1 MPLSAPSIDNRRY
14 QDLVAELVAR
24 IPVHTPEW
32 TNYNDSDPGI
42 TLIQLFAHVAENMIY
57 RTNQVPER
65 NRLKFLQLLGIG
77 LEPAREARGLVF
89 FSNDRGGAETLNVP
103 AGTELFAGKVAF
115 RTERTLDVLPVGARC
130 FMKQPVS
137 GLDQPTQDYYNLL
150 YASYGQPDLG
160 DLALYRTTEVDFASP
175 FDFGATRDQTLW
187 IALTGRV
194 AHKVE
199 DGADGWSDLRAKL
212 ARRTIAFGL
221 VPELSGSGR
230 NLSPVPVATAAGA
243 SPLVFAV
250 PDGSVTATP
259 AGASKPEPRYRDL
272 TQRTDFDPL
281 TSAGVIELTLP
292 DKEALALWSTLDPL
306 EAGVGDLPP
315 MLEDKTF
322 AQSVVTWI
330 RVRTGSAAALRL
342 GWAGINAA
350 AVRQRVEVRS
360 ERLADADGFPGQRY
374 RLGRAPVLAGS
385 VTISGVSAG
394 ASRSWREI
402 DDILAA
408 GPEVPVY
415 RPGAAGETVGE
426 TDVFTLDAEA
436 GVVTFGDGLSGRR
449 PPPGEVLYADYSYCE
464 GREGNVGAGAIK
476 AGPAMPDG
484 VSATN
489 PVPTWGGADA
499 ENAIDGEKQVQRM
512 LRTRD
517 RLVTAEDFRTI
528 AWRTPGVAMGRVE
541 VIPASHPDAA
551 PVVGG
556 SVPGA
561 VTLLAIPAFD
571 NAHPDAP
578 RPDRAFID
586 AMCAYLDPRRLVTTE
601 LAIRGPD
608 YVGLWLS
615 LGIEIAGGHSAAEVT
630 EAVRG
635 RMKAF
640 LSPLPAPG
648 FGGAAMLP
656 MLYAPD
662 TDAALRGWP
671 LGRAVNARTLLAEAA
686 RVPGVVSVAQVQLA
700 RGAGAVTESVTLSGL
715 ELPEVLGISVVAGD
729 PVPLDQLRGAAPAS
743 GGPANRPP
751 LLPVPIMAE
760 TC

>member
-14 QDLVAELVAR
+14 QDLVAELVTR

-32 TNYNDSDPGI
+32 ANFNDSDPGI

-77 LEPAREARGLVF
+77 LQPAREARGLVCF
-89 FSNDRGGAETLNVP
+89 ANERGSAEALNVP
-103 AGTELFAGKVAF
+103 AGSELLAGKVAF
-115 RTERTLDVLPVGARC
+115 RTDRTLDVLPVAARC
-130 FMKQPVS
+130 FMKQPVND
-137 GLDQPTQDYYNLL
+137 LDQATRDYYSLL
-150 YASYGQPDLG
+150 YASYGQPDPG
-160 DLALYRTTEVDFASP
+160 GLAHYRTTEVDFAAP
-175 FDFGATRDQTLW
+175 FDFGASHDQTLW
-187 IALTGRV
+187 IALTGR
-194 AHKVE
+194 AGDKIA
-199 DGADGWSDLRAKL
+199 DGGDGWSDLRAKL

-221 VPELSGSGR
+221 VPELAAGGR
-230 NLSPVPVATAAGA
+230 NLLPVPDIAAGNT
-243 SPLVFAV
+243 SPLLFAL
-250 PDGSVTATP
+250 PDGSVSATP
-259 AGASKPEPRYRDL
+259 AGSETPQPRYRDL
-272 TQRTDFDPL
+272 TQRIDFDPL
-281 TSAGVIELTLP
+281 LQAGVIELTLP
-292 DKEALALWSTLDPL
+292 DQQALALWDTLDPL
-306 EAGVGDLPP
+306 EAGVGELPP
-315 MLEDKTF
+315 MIEDPKL
-322 AQSVVTWI
+322 AGSIVTWL
-330 RVRTGSAAALRL
+330 RVRIGSAGALRL

-360 ERLADADGFPGQRY
+360 ERLADADGAPGQQY

-385 VTISGVSAG
+385 VAITSARAG
-394 ASRSWREI
+394 RTRSWREI

-415 RPGAAGETVGE
+415 RAGIAGETPGE
-426 TDVFTLDAEA
+426 TDVFTLDPEA
-436 GVVTFGDGLSGRR
+436 GLVTFGDGLTGRR
-449 PPPGEVLYADYSYCE
+449 PPPGEVLFADYAYCE

-476 AGPAMPDG
+476 AGPALPDG

-499 ENAIDGEKQVQRM
+499 EKPADGEKQVQRM

-517 RLVTAEDFRTI
+517 RLVTMEDFRTI

-541 VIPASHPDAA
+541 VVPASHPDAA
-551 PVVGG
+551 PVIAG

-571 NAHPDAP
+571 SAHPDAP
-578 RPDRAFID
+578 RPDRAFVD
-586 AMCAYLDPRRLVTTE
+586 ALCAYLDPRRLVTTE

-608 YVGLWLS
+608 YVGIWLS

-635 RMKAF
+635 RLKAF

-686 RVPGVVSVAQVQLA
+686 RVPGVISVAPVQLA
-700 RGAGAVTESVTLSGL
+700 RGAGGATEGVSLSGL

-729 PVPLDQLRGAAPAS
+729 PVPLDQLRGT
-743 GGPANRPP
+743 GPAAATIAPR
-751 LLPVPIMAE
+751 LPVPVMAE